1 MKRRRTPGE
10 DDAGQDSFLD
20 IVANIVGILIILV
33 LVAGLRVKNAAA
45 SAQASN
51 AVSSNEEAV
60 AAERELAGT
69 REYLRRLKGDVHHLH
84 REESR
89 LEAAQ
94 NDKNLDQ
101 VTWTAEVGK
110 MQRRLEVSRSQLDDR
125 SREQFDLNRQI
136 DATLDKLR
144 HVADQYRTASDAPE
158 AIEIEVLPTPLSKTV
173 NDQEHELHFRLID
186 GQIARVPINELM
198 NDVKKSLQDQMYKFR
213 DRDRLIDTVG
223 PRGGFKL
230 RFRLDRVGNPQ
241 SLSGG
246 RITLRYA
253 AVIPSGRV
261 PAETAGEALTAGSRF
276 RQALLSADRRKATIT
291 LWVYPD
297 AFATFRTL
305 RKHLYQNNWKV
316 SARPLPFSSP
326 IAISPGG
333 SKSAAQ

>member
-1 MKRRRTPGE
+1 MKRRPTSAE

-45 SAQASN
+45 SAQAN
-51 AVSSNEEAV
+51 DRADDAGAAV
-60 AAERELAGT
+60 AAEHELAGA
-69 REYLRRLKGDVHHLH
+69 RHYLRELQGDIHDLH

-94 NDKNLDQ
+94 KDKSRDH
-101 VTWTAEVGK
+101 VAWTAEVGK
-110 MQRRLEVSRSQLDDR
+110 MQQRLEAARSQLDER

-136 DATLDKLR
+136 DATRDKLG
-144 HVADQYRTASDAPE
+144 HVAEQHRAASDAPE

-173 NDQEHELHFRLID
+173 NDQQHELHFRLLD
-186 GQIARVPINELM
+186 GKIARVPINALM
-198 NDVKKSLQDQMYKFR
+198 EDVKQAVHDQLYKFR

-223 PRGGFKL
+223 PRRGFSL
-230 RFRLDRVGNPQ
+230 RYRIDRVNRPG
-241 SLSGG
+241 SLGG
-246 RITLRYA
+246 YGVMLRYA
-253 AVIPSGRV
+253 AIIPSGHE
-261 PAETAGEALTAGSRF
+261 PSETASEALSAGSRF
-276 RQALLSADRRKATIT
+276 RQTLSAADRRKAAVT

-297 AFATFRTL
+297 AYAAFRSL
-305 RKHLYQNNWKV
+305 RKYLYQNNWQV

-326 IAISPGG
+326 IAISPNG